1 MTRKKKRGRPF
12 TFKLSHR
19 RRLAELVRNYGA
31 RGAQAASATPVSIGT
46 LLTIAREFEIEL
58 KKGRRPR
65 KAA

>member
-1 MTRKKKRGRPF
+1 MSRKGKRGRPF

-19 RRLAELVRNYGA
+19 RRLAELVCIHGA
-31 RGAQAASATPVSIGT
+31 RGAREVSKTSISVGT
-46 LLTIAREFEIEL
+46 LLTIAREFGIEL